1 MNFVTN
7 LLSNKRKKIVY
18 NSIFVIINRCTKM
31 IKYIFITIK
40 FDIVKLTKM
49 FFIEIILRFNM
60 FKNIVNNKN
69 FVFTNKF

>member
-7 LLSNKRKKIVY
+7 LLSSKRKKIVY

-40 FDIVKLTKM
+40 LDIAELTKM
-49 FFIEIILRFNM
+49 FFIEIILRFDM
-60 FKNIVNNKN
+60 FENIVNDKD
-69 FVFTNKF
+69 FVFTSEF